1 MNSTLKKLQQNNY
14 ELTVELGRE
23 ELDKYVHSAEDK
35 IVREVQIDGFRKGKA
50 PRDVVRKKV
59 GSQHIL
65 ENALDIAVHDSL
77 ERAIEKDRL
86 EVLKMSQFEVKENS
100 PTKLLYRVVLT
111 TFPKITLADLS
122 EIKVQRKDIKVE
134 QYEISEAMDF
144 IRNSRANFL
153 SKEGPAE
160 KGDRVEVDFEVT
172 SEGLPVEGGISKNH
186 PLVIGDNKFIP
197 GFEEQIIGMESG
209 TEKNFSLT
217 APKDYFHKAIAGRNI
232 DFKVKVIAVQK
243 IEKPTLDDDF
253 ARSLGRFADLVDF
266 QENVKK
272 GILEEKQ
279 VKEKDK
285 LRLEVLSRIADKSSI
300 ELPQD
305 MVEEQLNT
313 MIAGFDSE
321 LHQKGM
327 ELSIYLA
334 HLNKTQEDLKK
345 DWRGE
350 AEKQV
355 KFHIILSKIAQDN
368 QLQPSPEEIEQEAG
382 KLIQIMASQGQ
393 LDESNINIEDIR
405 NSVSR
410 ELTKEKTM
418 AFLED
423 KYVD

>member
-355 KFHIILSKIAQDN
+355 KFHIILSKIAKDN